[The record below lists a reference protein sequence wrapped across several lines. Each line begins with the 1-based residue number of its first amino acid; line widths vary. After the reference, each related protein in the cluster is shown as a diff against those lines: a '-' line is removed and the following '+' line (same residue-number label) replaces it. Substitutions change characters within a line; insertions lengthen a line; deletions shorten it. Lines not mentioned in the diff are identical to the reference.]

1 MCSKESQLNNLYDS
15 KGLPTLLN
23 SLYLCSVIWNA
34 VAFLKVVGST
44 LLSLPL
50 KKKKQ
55 NLNPCNCLLLLNISV
70 SSTSDL
76 ELAAQIFMQYT
87 CVCICLSV
95 LICCWVSA
103 FSDVLIQ
110 FKLNDYEIEI
120 SKLCFIYISWKQR
133 GIYPTTVPIKAKAAA
148 WGHFR
153 LDSRKS
159 TQECPKPMEGGIIW
173 GRLYVRYF
181 KTQPQDRFTG
191 NELHYLLWSQN
202 EHVFACNICSATV
215 LGWVLNR
222 GMVSARNI
230 LSVFEDH

>member
-1 MCSKESQLNNLYDS
+1 
-15 KGLPTLLN
+15 
-23 SLYLCSVIWNA
+23 
-34 VAFLKVVGST
+34 
-44 LLSLPL
+44 
-50 KKKKQ
+50 
-55 NLNPCNCLLLLNISV
+55 
-70 SSTSDL
+70 
-76 ELAAQIFMQYT
+76 MQYT

-103 FSDVLIQ
+103 FSDLLIQ

-159 TQECPKPMEGGIIW
+159 TQECPKPTEGGIIW
-173 GRLYVRYF
+173 GRRYVRYF